1 MTKIKAVIFDLDGT
15 LLNTLNDLADSMNR
29 VLDRMG
35 HPGHPRENYKYFVGD
50 GIEKLAYRV
59 LPEKSRNTE
68 EVARCVA
75 EMREEYG
82 NHWHDQTHI
91 YEGIEAMLS
100 ELTRR
105 SIKLAIL
112 SNKLDHFTQLTVSRY
127 FPDWN
132 FYPVIGVKPDIPKKP
147 DPTGTFHIMN
157 QLQLKPRD
165 FLFLGDTSTDMLTA
179 GEAGIFAVGALWGFR
194 TREELI
200 TSGARDIIETPEE
213 LLSHV

>member
-1 MTKIKAVIFDLDGT
+1 MTMIKAVIFDLDGT
-15 LLNTLNDLADSMNR
+15 LLNTLDDLADSMNR

-35 HPGHPRENYKYFVGD
+35 LPGHPREDYKYFVGD

-59 LPEKSRNTE
+59 LPEENRNKE
-68 EVARCVA
+68 ELARCVT

-100 ELTRR
+100 GLARR
-105 SIKLAIL
+105 NIKPAIL
-112 SNKLDHFTQLTVSRY
+112 SNKPDRFTQLTVSHY

-132 FYPVIGVKPDIPKKP
+132 FFPVIGITPGIPKKP
-147 DPTGTFHIMN
+147 DPAGAFQIMN
-157 QLQLKPRD
+157 QLQLTPRD
-165 FLFLGDTSTDMLTA
+165 CLFLGDTSTDMLTA

-194 TREELI
+194 TRDELI
-200 TSGARDIIETPEE
+200 TSGARALIESPEE
-213 LLSHV
+213 LLAHV